1 MNLIYITGTSKGIGQ
16 ALALEMLKNP
26 DNKVV
31 GIARNQTIKHN
42 NYIHFNI
49 DLADIEQIKT
59 FKFKTPPG
67 TKKVVLVNNAATLGE
82 ITHFGNISADMIH
95 KTINVNLTAALIFMN
110 DFIKAYQ
117 YAAVPKLII
126 NITSGA
132 ANKAYDGWG
141 MYCASKA
148 ALDMATK
155 VAHEEQ
161 QKCSS
166 PIKILGIAP
175 GVVDTEMQVQ
185 IRKVREEYFSRKQKF
200 VDLKEQNELYNA
212 TDVARRLKDII
223 DRPELAGSQLI
234 SRIELI

>member
-16 ALALEMLKNP
+16 ALALEMLKYP
-26 DNKVV
+26 ENKVV

-49 DLADIEQIKT
+49 DLANIEQIKT

-67 TKKVVLVNNAATLGE
+67 TKKVVLVNNAGTLGE

-132 ANKAYDGWG
+132 ANSAYDGWG

-175 GVVDTEMQVQ
+175 GVVDTEMQTQ
-185 IRKVREEYFSRKQKF
+185 IRKVRDEYFSRKQKF
-200 VDLKEQNELYNA
+200 VELKEQNELYNA

-223 DRPELAGSQLI
+223 DKPELAGSQLI
-234 SRIELI
+234 SRIELP

>member
-1 MNLIYITGTSKGIGQ
+1 MNLIYITGTSKGIGE
-16 ALALEMLKNP
+16 ALANELLKDP
-26 DNKVV
+26 ANKVV

-42 NYIHFNI
+42 NYIHFSI

-59 FKFKTPPG
+59 FRFKAPPG
-67 TKKVVLVNNAATLGE
+67 TQKVVLVNNAGTLGE
-82 ITHFGNISADMIH
+82 IAHLGNLSADMIH

-132 ANKAYDGWG
+132 ANSPYDGWG
-141 MYCASKA
+141 MYCAAKA

-161 QKCSS
+161 QKSSS
-166 PIKILGIAP
+166 PIKILGVAP
-175 GVVDTEMQVQ
+175 GVVDTAMQTQ
-185 IRKVREEYFSRKQKF
+185 IRAVRSENFSRRQKF
-200 VDLKEQNELYNA
+200 IDLKEQNELYNA
-212 TDVARRLKDII
+212 TDVARKLKDII
-223 DRPELAGSQLI
+223 DRPELAGNQLI
-234 SRIELI
+234 SRLELP

>member
-49 DLADIEQIKT
+49 DLADIEQIKN

-67 TKKVVLVNNAATLGE
+67 TKKVVLVNNAGTLGE

-95 KTINVNLTAALIFMN
+95 KTVNVNLTAALIFMN

-132 ANKAYDGWG
+132 ANSAYDGWG

-175 GVVDTEMQVQ
+175 GVVDTEMQTQ
-185 IRKVREEYFSRKQKF
+185 IRKVRDEYFSRKQKF

-223 DRPELAGSQLI
+223 DRPELAGNQLI

>member
-1 MNLIYITGTSKGIGQ
+1 MNLIYITGTSRGIGYS
-16 ALALEMLKNP
+16 LALEMLKNP
-26 DNKVV
+26 ENKVV
-31 GIARNQTIKHN
+31 GVARNQTIKHN

-67 TKKVVLVNNAATLGE
+67 TKKVVLVNNAGTLGE

-132 ANKAYDGWG
+132 ANSAYDGWG

-161 QKCSS
+161 QKHSN

-175 GVVDTEMQVQ
+175 GVVDTEMQTQ
-185 IRKVREEYFSRKQKF
+185 IRKVRAEYFSRKQKF
-200 VDLKEQNELYNA
+200 IDLKEQNELYNA

-223 DRPELAGSQLI
+223 DKPELVGSQLI
-234 SRIELI
+234 SRIKLP

>member
-1 MNLIYITGTSKGIGQ
+1 MNLIYITGTSKGIGE
-16 ALALEMLKNP
+16 ALANELLKDP
-26 DNKVV
+26 ANKVV
-31 GIARNQTIKHN
+31 GIARSQTIKHN

-49 DLADIEQIKT
+49 DLSDIEQIKT

-67 TKKVVLVNNAATLGE
+67 TKKVVLVNNAGTLGE

-132 ANKAYDGWG
+132 ANSAYDGWG

-148 ALDMATK
+148 AIDMATK

-161 QKCSS
+161 QKHRS

-175 GVVDTEMQVQ
+175 GGVDTNMQTQ
-185 IRKVREEYFSRKQKF
+185 IRNVRPENFSRKQKF
-200 VDLKEQNELYNA
+200 VELKEQNELYLPI
-212 TDVARRLKDII
+212 DVARKLKDII
-223 DRPELAGSQLI
+223 DKPEYAESQLI
-234 SRIELI
+234 SRLELP